1 MQVVNPANEELIR
14 EYCEYNSEEVS
25 WRLDKSQDSF
35 LFWRQTSFS
44 DRASLFHKV
53 SDILRREKAE
63 YARLIT
69 EEMGKPI
76 SASEAEIEKCAWTC
90 DYFADNA
97 AVFLSSKSVQ
107 TDGNNSFVRY
117 DPLGGVLA
125 VMPWNFP
132 FFQVFRFAAPA
143 LMAGN
148 VVLLKHSPNV
158 SGCALL
164 VEDIFKNA
172 GFPEGVFTSFLISVD
187 RVPSLIAHSGIQ
199 AVTLTGSERAGQAV
213 AIEAGRNL
221 KKTVLELGG
230 SDPFIV
236 LSDANPLEAAS
247 AAALSRTMNSGQSCI
262 AAKRFIVEEPVA
274 IEFENELVRQ
284 MKNCKVGD
292 PMDRKTQI
300 GPIARL
306 DLLNTLHGQVER
318 SVQDGARLLV
328 GGHRLDRKGYFYA
341 PTVLSEVKPGMAVF
355 DEETFGPVAAI
366 SRVKDV
372 REAVEL
378 ANHTNFGLGASIWTS
393 NPEKGEA
400 LVADIEA
407 GVVFINE
414 VVKSDPRLPFGGI
427 KRSGYGRE
435 LSNFGILEFVNIKTV
450 WVA

>member
-1 MQVVNPANEELIR
+1 MQVINPANEELIR
-14 EYCEYNSEEVS
+14 EYGEYDLEEVS

-35 LFWRQTSFS
+35 LLWRQTSFS
-44 DRASLFHKV
+44 DRASLFHNV
-53 SDILRREKAE
+53 SDILKRKKAE

-97 AVFLSSKSVQ
+97 ATFLSSESVQ

-172 GFPEGVFTSFLISVD
+172 GFPEGVFTSLLISVD
-187 RVPSLIAHSGIQ
+187 RVPFLIAHSGIQ

-236 LSDANPLEAAS
+236 LSDANPLKAAS

-284 MKNCKVGD
+284 MKNFKVGD
-292 PMDRKTQI
+292 PMDRETQI

-393 NPEKGEA
+393 NSERGEA
-400 LVADIEA
+400 LVSDIEA

>member
-1 MQVVNPANEELIR
+1 MQVVNPANEKLIR
-14 EYCEYNSEEVS
+14 EYCEYDSEEVN
-25 WRLDKSQDSF
+25 WRLDKSRDSF
-35 LFWRQTSFS
+35 LLWRQTSFH
-44 DRASLFHKV
+44 DRASLLHNV
-53 SDILRREKAE
+53 SDILKREKTE

-76 SASEAEIEKCAWTC
+76 SASEEEIEKCAWTC
-90 DYFADNA
+90 DYFADHA
-97 AVFLSSKSVQ
+97 AIFLSSKSVQ

-117 DPLGGVLA
+117 EPLGGVLA

-132 FFQVFRFAAPA
+132 FFQVFRFAAPV

-148 VVLLKHSPNV
+148 VALLKHSPNV

-172 GFPEGVFTSFLISVD
+172 GFPEGVLTSLLISVD
-187 RVPSLIAHSGIQ
+187 RVPSLIAHSSIQ

-236 LSDANPLEAAS
+236 LSDADPLEAAS
-247 AAALSRTMNSGQSCI
+247 AAVLSRTMNSGQSCI
-262 AAKRFIVEEPVA
+262 AAKRFIVEESVA

-292 PMDRKTQI
+292 PMDSKTQI

-306 DLLNTLHGQVER
+306 DLLNTLHSQVER
-318 SVQDGARLLV
+318 SVKDGASLLV

-341 PTVLSEVKPGMAVF
+341 PTVLSEVRPGMAVF

-366 SRVKDV
+366 SKAKDV
-372 REAVEL
+372 REAIEL
-378 ANHTNFGLGASIWTS
+378 ANHTKFGLGASIWTS
-393 NPEKGEA
+393 NPERGEA
-400 LVADIEA
+400 LVPDIEA

-435 LSNFGILEFVNIKTV
+435 LSNLGIMEFVNVKTV

>member
-1 MQVVNPANEELIR
+1 M
-14 EYCEYNSEEVS
+14 
-25 WRLDKSQDSF
+25 
-35 LFWRQTSFS
+35 
-44 DRASLFHKV
+44 
-53 SDILRREKAE
+53 
-63 YARLIT
+63 
-69 EEMGKPI
+69 
-76 SASEAEIEKCAWTC
+76 
-90 DYFADNA
+90 
-97 AVFLSSKSVQ
+97 
-107 TDGNNSFVRY
+107 
-117 DPLGGVLA
+117 
-125 VMPWNFP
+125 
-132 FFQVFRFAAPA
+132 
-143 LMAGN
+143 
-148 VVLLKHSPNV
+148 
-158 SGCALL
+158 
-164 VEDIFKNA
+164 
-172 GFPEGVFTSFLISVD
+172 SVD

-236 LSDANPLEAAS
+236 LSDANPLKAAS

-284 MKNCKVGD
+284 MKNFKVGD
-292 PMDRKTQI
+292 PMDRETQI

-393 NPEKGEA
+393 NSERGED
-400 LVADIEA
+400 LVSDIEA

>member
-1 MQVVNPANEELIR
+1 MQVINPANEELIR
-14 EYCEYNSEEVS
+14 EYCEYDLEEVS

-35 LFWRQTSFS
+35 LLWRQTSFS
-44 DRASLFHKV
+44 DRASLFHNV
-53 SDILRREKAE
+53 SDILKRKKAE

-97 AVFLSSKSVQ
+97 ATFLSSESVQ

-172 GFPEGVFTSFLISVD
+172 GFPEGVFTSLLISVD
-187 RVPSLIAHSGIQ
+187 RVPFLIAHSGIQ

-236 LSDANPLEAAS
+236 LSDANPLKAAS

-284 MKNCKVGD
+284 MKNFKVGD
-292 PMDRKTQI
+292 PMDRETQI

-393 NPEKGEA
+393 NSERGEA
-400 LVADIEA
+400 LVSDIEA

>member
-1 MQVVNPANEELIR
+1 M
-14 EYCEYNSEEVS
+14 
-25 WRLDKSQDSF
+25 
-35 LFWRQTSFS
+35 
-44 DRASLFHKV
+44 
-53 SDILRREKAE
+53 
-63 YARLIT
+63 
-69 EEMGKPI
+69 
-76 SASEAEIEKCAWTC
+76 
-90 DYFADNA
+90 
-97 AVFLSSKSVQ
+97 
-107 TDGNNSFVRY
+107 RY

-400 LVADIEA
+400 LVSDIEA